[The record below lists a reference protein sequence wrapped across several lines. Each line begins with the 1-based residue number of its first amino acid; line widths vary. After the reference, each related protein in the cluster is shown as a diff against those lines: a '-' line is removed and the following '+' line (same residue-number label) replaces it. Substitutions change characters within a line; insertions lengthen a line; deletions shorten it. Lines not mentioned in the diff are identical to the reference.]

1 MAHTTLLKIVYI
13 IVIGIVLIG
22 CSPLKK
28 LTVLV
33 DMEPDQ
39 RQYFKNTMLFGYEK
53 KTAIKVNVF
62 DYKNADSLEEYLKKY
77 SGRVNL
83 VEIPLEK
90 SDVLARKG
98 FFKPLDSF
106 LTSEELRFF
115 NDNFLLGSF
124 GMVSNRPTLIPR
136 SFETPVLVFNKSK
149 VADALKIWVDNKE
162 VIAQSLKTYNGF
174 GLPAGY
180 KLEDDP
186 SRWDMYDI
194 AVVGLLWKKGADG
207 GSRIAHVSKK
217 NSDLLSFIEGG
228 VYRCGGDS
236 LAVLGCRGDALIDFL
251 HWESLLS
258 LTGVYNQKMW
268 DKGWGADDLMNAFV
282 NGEIYCM
289 ILSLGDCFKLRGT
302 GHAERRGMLKN
313 PDDMGLALLPQGGS
327 VELDN
332 SGNIKRR
339 GGRGVA
345 TKSTWWAIPYNASS
359 AIMSYRLAKYLSDT
373 LQHAAEVSR
382 FGRIPVRKEIVDTLG
397 VLIKDPWAK
406 KGLEVS
412 LEQIVHNAEYNVSE
426 RLYSQMYINLYI
438 DIWYGMIVAQDW
450 AQQNGATPERGY
462 IKNVIEQRYQPEL
475 YKKK

>member
-1 MAHTTLLKIVYI
+1 MALKTI
-13 IVIGIVLIG
+13 IKNLCFAIMGCMIIG

-28 LTVLV
+28 LTILV

-39 RQYFKNTMLFGYEK
+39 RQYLKNTLLYGYEK

-83 VEIPLEK
+83 VEVPLEK

-136 SFETPVLVFNKSK
+136 SFETPVLVFSKSK
-149 VADALKIWVDNKE
+149 VADALKAWSENKE
-162 VIAQSLKTYNGF
+162 IVAQNLKTYNGL

-194 AVVGLLWKKGADG
+194 AVIGLLWTKGANG
-207 GSRIAHVSKK
+207 GSRIAHVSRK
-217 NSDLLSFIEGG
+217 NAELFSFIEGG

-236 LAVLGCRGDALIDFL
+236 LAVMGCRGDALYDFL
-251 HWESLLS
+251 HWESVLS
-258 LTGVYNQKMW
+258 RCGVYNQKMW
-268 DKGWGADDLMNAFV
+268 DKGWGRDELMGAYV
-282 NGEIYCM
+282 NGDIYCM
-289 ILSLGDCFKLRGT
+289 ILTLGDCFRLHGT
-302 GHAERRGMLKN
+302 GHAERRSMLQN
-313 PDDMGLALLPQGGS
+313 PDDLGLALLPQGCS

-332 SGNIKRR
+332 NGNVIRR
-339 GGRGVA
+339 GSRGVA

-359 AIMSYRLAKYLSDT
+359 ALMSYRLAKYLSDT
-373 LQHAAEVSR
+373 LQHVAEVSR
-382 FGRIPVRKEIVDTLG
+382 FGKIPVRKEVVDTMDT
-397 VLIKDPWAK
+397 LIKDPWIK

-412 LEQIVHNAEYNVSE
+412 LQQIVHNAECIVSD

-438 DIWYGMIVAQDW
+438 DIWYGMIVAQNW
-450 AQQNGATPERGY
+450 APQNGGVPERGY
-462 IKNVIEQRYQPEL
+462 IQTAIEQRYQPKL
-475 YKKK
+475 YKQ

>member
-1 MAHTTLLKIVYI
+1 MVYKSILRNLSVI
-13 IVIGIVLIG
+13 ILGFAVIG

-28 LTVLV
+28 LSILA

-39 RQYFKNTMLFGYEK
+39 RQYFKNTMLYGYEK

-62 DYKNADSLEEYLKKY
+62 DYKNADSLEDYLKRY

-83 VEIPLEK
+83 VEVPLEK

-136 SFETPVLVFNKSK
+136 SFETPVLAYSKSK
-149 VADALKIWVDNKE
+149 VAEALKVWAANKE
-162 VIAQSLKTYNGF
+162 IIAQNLKSYNGF
-174 GLPAGY
+174 GLPDGY
-180 KLEDDP
+180 KLESDP
-186 SRWDMYDI
+186 SSWDMYDI
-194 AVVGLLWKKGADG
+194 AVIGLLWIKGDNG
-207 GSRIAHVSKK
+207 GARIAHVSSK
-217 NSDLLSFIEGG
+217 STDLLSFIEGG

-236 LAVLGCRGDALIDFL
+236 LAVMGCRGDAVYDFF
-251 HWESLLS
+251 HWESVLS
-258 LTGVYNQKMW
+258 RSGVYNHKMW
-268 DKGWGADDLMNAFV
+268 DKGWGRVELMDAYV

-289 ILSLGDCFKLRGT
+289 ILPLGDCFRLHGT
-302 GHAERRGMLKN
+302 GHAERRGMLSN
-313 PDDMGLALLPQGGS
+313 PDDLGLALLPQGCS

-332 SGNIKRR
+332 NGNVIRR

-345 TKSTWWAIPYNASS
+345 TRSTWWAIPYNASS
-359 AIMSYRLAKYLSDT
+359 ALLSYRLAKYLSDT

-382 FGRIPVRKEIVDTLG
+382 FGKIPVRKEVVDTMET
-397 VLIKDPWAK
+397 LIKDVWTK

-412 LEQIVHNAEYNVSE
+412 LQQVVHNAEYIISDRV
-426 RLYSQMYINLYI
+426 YSQMYINFYI
-438 DIWYGMIVAQDW
+438 DLWYGMIVAQDW
-450 AQQNGATPERGY
+450 AQQNGAIPERGY
-462 IKNVIEQRYQPEL
+462 IKTTIEQRYQPKL
-475 YKKK
+475 YK

>member
-1 MAHTTLLKIVYI
+1 MTLNTILKNLCIAI
-13 IVIGIVLIG
+13 MGFTIIG

-28 LTVLV
+28 LTILV

-39 RQYFKNTMLFGYEK
+39 RQYLKNTMLYGYEK
-53 KTAIKVNVF
+53 KTAIKVNVL
-62 DYKNADSLEEYLKKY
+62 DYKNADSLEEYLKKN
-77 SGRVNL
+77 SGQINL
-83 VEIPLEK
+83 VEVPLEK

-136 SFETPVLVFNKSK
+136 SFETPVLVFSKSK
-149 VADALKIWVDNKE
+149 VADALKAWTDNKE
-162 VIAQSLKTYNGF
+162 IIAQNLKTYNGF

-194 AVVGLLWKKGADG
+194 AVIGLLWTKGADG
-207 GSRIAHVSKK
+207 GSRIAHVSRK
-217 NSDLLSFIEGG
+217 NAELFSFIEGG

-236 LAVLGCRGDALIDFL
+236 LEVMGCRGDALNDFL
-251 HWESLLS
+251 HWESVFS
-258 LTGVYNQKMW
+258 RSGVYNQKMW
-268 DKGWGADDLMNAFV
+268 DKGWGHDELMDAYV
-282 NGEIYCM
+282 NGEVYCM
-289 ILSLGDCFKLRGT
+289 ILTLDDCFRLHGT

-313 PDDMGLALLPQGGS
+313 PDDLGMALLPQGCS
-327 VELDN
+327 FELDN
-332 SGNIKRR
+332 NGNVIRR

-373 LQHAAEVSR
+373 LQHVAEVSR
-382 FGRIPVRKEIVDTLG
+382 FGKIPVRKEIVDTLG
-397 VLIKDPWAK
+397 ALIKDPWAK

-412 LEQIVHNAEYNVSE
+412 LEQIVHNAEYIVSD
-426 RLYSQMYINLYI
+426 RLYSQMYINF
-438 DIWYGMIVAQDW
+438 
-450 AQQNGATPERGY
+450 
-462 IKNVIEQRYQPEL
+462 
-475 YKKK
+475 